1 MGYDTRIDDGGS
13 KDLGHDVLEREVT
26 WATKNMRRDAV
37 MIPYQSIT
45 EEKEEMDYR
54 FPQIIGITGEEAVF
68 VKNIIQELIDKVI
81 KLVDEV
87 MEVYEDKIA
96 RDSTF
101 TLVEENIILIWK
113 KRKQV
118 NNHFKG
124 VLVYLLTAIK
134 NSFYQNYE
142 KEHYESIKAV
152 LEKLRKI
159 NITSAQEKEC
169 VNLLG
174 DSGIDL
180 IAPLRDWEKYTIE
193 IKKVDENK

>member
-1 MGYDTRIDDGGS
+1 MGLDTRMDDGES
-13 KDLGHDVLEREVT
+13 KGLANDMTMEKIWARTFVGHDPIIT
-26 WATKNMRRDAV
+26 
-37 MIPYQSIT
+37 PYRTIT
-45 EEKEEMDYR
+45 EEEAEMGYGS
-54 FPQIIGITGEEAVF
+54 PQIIGITGEEGVV

-81 KLVDEV
+81 KLVDED

-96 RDSTF
+96 RDSIF

-113 KRKQV
+113 KREQV

-169 VNLLG
+169 INLLG

-180 IAPLRDWEKYTIE
+180 TAPLMDWEKYTIE
-193 IKKVDENK
+193 IKKVDGNK

>member
-1 MGYDTRIDDGGS
+1 MDYDTRIDDGGS
-13 KDLGHDVLEREVT
+13 KDLEHDVLEREVT
-26 WATKNMRRDAV
+26 WATKILRHDP
-37 MIPYQSIT
+37 IITPYRTIT
-45 EEKEEMDYR
+45 EKEAETAYG
-54 FPQIIGITGEEAVF
+54 FPQIIGITGEKGVV

-101 TLVEENIILIWK
+101 ILVEENIKLIWK

-142 KEHYESIKAV
+142 KEHYKSIKAV

-159 NITSAQEKEC
+159 NITSHQEKEC

-180 IAPLRDWEKYTIE
+180 TAPLRDWEKYTIE

>member
-1 MGYDTRIDDGGS
+1 MNIDTRTDDGGS
-13 KDLGHDVLEREVT
+13 KNLGNDVIMKAIQAKTISEGGP
-26 WATKNMRRDAV
+26 V
-37 MIPYQSIT
+37 MVRYQTIT
-45 EEKEEMDYR
+45 EKEAEMGYGS
-54 FPQIIGITGEEAVF
+54 PLIIGITGQEAV
-68 VKNIIQELIDKVI
+68 VIKNIIQELIYKVI
-81 KLVDEV
+81 KLVDED

-96 RDSTF
+96 RDSIF

-113 KRKQV
+113 KREQV

-124 VLVYLLTAIK
+124 VLVYLLIAIK

-152 LEKLRKI
+152 LKKLRKI

-169 VNLLG
+169 INLLG

-180 IAPLRDWEKYTIE
+180 TAPLRDWEKYTIE
-193 IKKVDENK
+193 IKKVDGNK